1 MPTNETWTSK
11 VEKLASEEQETL
23 LGTSL
28 SRRFSRLPL
37 WLSHPANI
45 GAFYG
50 LLVSLALL
58 LPYAF
63 GQENNEVWGV
73 QWLYHASLLLAACA
87 FLGFISLVLISFSKR
102 HPVTPPRSILYPM
115 PFVGLA
121 LLTIDR
127 TAMLDMPSLLVWMLL
142 LLPGPVYVH
151 LSWAPRWRLLC
162 MIEDGNDPFVDM
174 EPKPEAATE
183 AEEMVGDDVDTIVG
197 VSINGIAF
205 AQAISSTMNLEMSV
219 VRSINE
225 DVSGH
230 LSQVYASVEGK
241 RVVIIEDV

>member
-1 MPTNETWTSK
+1 MSK
-11 VEKLASEEQETL
+11 VEQLAPKEQETL

-28 SRRFSRLPL
+28 SRRFTRLPL

-50 LLVSLALL
+50 FLVALALV

-63 GQENNEVWGV
+63 GDKDNEVWGV
-73 QWLYHASLLLAACA
+73 QWLYHASLLMVACA
-87 FLGFISLVLISFSKR
+87 FAGFASLALVAFSKR
-102 HPVTPPRSILYPM
+102 HPVTPPRTVLYPM

-127 TAMLDMPSLLVWMLL
+127 TDLLAIPPTLVWLLL

-162 MIEDGNDPFVDM
+162 MIEDGKDPFDGMPLVE
-174 EPKPEAATE
+174 EPTGD
-183 AEEMVGDDVDTIVG
+183 AEEMVGEDTEMLEVVD
-197 VSINGIAF
+197 AF
-205 AQAISSTMNLEMSV
+205 ESE
-219 VRSINE
+219 
-225 DVSGH
+225 
-230 LSQVYASVEGK
+230 
-241 RVVIIEDV
+241 